1 LWITCGILEKHRGSI
16 RMKSRTGQSGHGT
29 AFSIFLPTEYAAGS
43 PNISSTEDK
52 HNALI
57 FARGPA

>member
-29 AFSIFLPTEYAAGS
+29 AFSIFLPTEYAAGATDA
-43 PNISSTEDK
+43 ISAERERNS
-52 HNALI
+52 LI
-57 FARGPA
+57 SARGPA